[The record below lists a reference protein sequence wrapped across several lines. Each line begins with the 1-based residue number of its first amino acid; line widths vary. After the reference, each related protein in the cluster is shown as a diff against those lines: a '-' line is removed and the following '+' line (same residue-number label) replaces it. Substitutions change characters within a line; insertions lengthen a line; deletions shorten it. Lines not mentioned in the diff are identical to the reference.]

1 MSYFDDE
8 IIDKVWK
15 KGRRVNGKDPN
26 EYRLD
31 AAGALMKRSHRG
43 TDDDYDWEIDHVF
56 PKHRLEEELIPEEEW
71 DNLDNLRP
79 FNAKNNVKKSD
90 DYPTY
95 TRKLVFDKSLTS
107 NLVGSS
113 LFPHPNA
120 EITGI
125 CIDLQIFII
134 SIFAETVSIAS
145 TT

>member
-95 TRKLVFDKSLTS
+95 TRKLVFDKSLNRNVES
-107 NLVGSS
+107 EKEKVVNEDVQRAINKC
-113 LFPHPNA
+113 FNFNFDI
-120 EITGI
+120 ITGTPS
-125 CIDLQIFII
+125 DD
-134 SIFAETVSIAS
+134 
-145 TT
+145 